1 MKYVIDRKEN
11 CFGCGACVTVCKV
24 GAISMTQD
32 REGFFYP
39 TIDEDRCID
48 CRACYHVC
56 PAKETLAQTE
66 GEFYAVRCRDEALLQ
81 KSTSGGAFSLL
92 AGEVI
97 KRGGIV
103 CGAVFD
109 NKFRVTHI
117 LSENIA
123 PMRKSKYVQSD
134 MKNCFEAIQHTL
146 EGGRKV
152 LFSGTPCQCHALCRF
167 LRGQTTELY
176 LVSLVCRGVQSPG
189 LWEDYVAYLSQNGAL
204 EAYDFR
210 DKRVLNNGHTT
221 VYKINGQETVLSN
234 AQDRF
239 GRLYTRCLT
248 LRPSCYECPYCS
260 PGNDFDFVLG
270 DFWGAEKMLPEMAD
284 GKGVSLVVVK
294 GEKAKALFS
303 GISADA
309 AQIIPCKQKDALQ
322 PALQSPAKQTLL
334 RKLLF
339 NDYAKKDA
347 DGHCDMALLLKKYAA
362 G

>member
-1 MKYVIDRKEN
+1 MRKINRKED
-11 CFGCGACVTVCKV
+11 CFGCGACAAACKA
-24 GAISMTQD
+24 GAISMRED
-32 REGFFYP
+32 REGFLYP
-39 TIDEDRCID
+39 TIDERRCID
-48 CRACYHVC
+48 CGACDDVC
-56 PAKETLAQTE
+56 PAKEALARTE
-66 GEFYAVRCRDEALLQ
+66 GEFYAVRCRDEALLR

-97 KRGGIV
+97 KSGGVV

-109 NKFRVTHI
+109 KKFRVTHI
-117 LSENIA
+117 LSEDFA

-134 MKNCFEAIQHTL
+134 MSSCFEAIRQTL

-152 LFSGTPCQCHALCRF
+152 LFSGTPCQCHALRRF
-167 LRGQTTELY
+167 IGKQASELY
-176 LVSLVCRGVQSPG
+176 LAALVCRGVQSPG
-189 LWEDYVAYLSQNGAL
+189 LWADYVAYLSQNGVL

-221 VYKINGQETVLSN
+221 VYKINGQETVLAN
-234 AQDRF
+234 GQDRF

-260 PGNDFDFVLG
+260 PANDFDFVLG
-270 DFWGAEKMLPEMAD
+270 DFWGAEKTLPEMVD

-309 AQIIPCKQKDALQ
+309 ARIIPCKREDTLQ

-339 NDYAKKDA
+339 NDYARKDA